1 MRRLVHGF
9 RFKKEKAGQSIV
21 LLAIGFIALIAF
33 VGLVT
38 DLSLLF
44 VRYSALRRSVDSAAI
59 AAAGQIREGRD
70 YGDVAIA
77 ARQYIELHGLEPNR
91 VFVETCETDIAG
103 WRTGTGT
110 FQGQTAHPAP
120 EPIDGN
126 MPETELCQ
134 WDNPRKLVRVTA
146 QIQSPTTFL
155 RLIGW
160 NDITLEATSVSETAV
175 LDVALVLDGSATMSQ
190 DTSLNTY
197 LIYHQL
203 QTQIRTDCIR
213 TSPDD
218 PTNPAPD
225 PDRLKWAG
233 CCSDPGAGYI
243 RQDPAT
249 GNWNIWTDVNS
260 NGVYDG
266 SGEDGVRP
274 LSGSSAVPDGKYTDL
289 ICEPF
294 KQVKDAARNFI
305 KRLDFIRGD
314 RVTLVTFS
322 RQGRILVPWNAASTN
337 DIMMT
342 SEEVAMI
349 TLNEQMAPYIIDPI
363 YRGRD
368 GGYWDRYNKCEE
380 LKRAEW
386 DYDPITKTT
395 DTFASKTNPLGVAI
409 GGLINPQGY
418 RYWSYESLAP
428 CPDTNTG
435 AGLFYANNAL
445 TNVQT
450 IRKDAVWVIIMLSD
464 GGANVTDRPSGNNSL
479 TLPTYGAA
487 GFCPWRTFC
496 NANNTTDPYQRPV
509 HPECT
514 LPAGTTALAPPGPLC
529 NDNSPLTRHFC
540 LQWTNDP
547 LTNGSPQVGNPACSQ
562 SGDYDPDDYARDWA
576 DYAGLQEVRP
586 GVEGN
591 FVAMFTIG
599 FSTQVVNS
607 PVAAPLLRYIAD
619 AGDNGFIDDDQQQD
633 LRDDGQLNNSATFGD
648 KGPCEAAA
656 VRTDFR
662 QWCGQYYYADNLQS
676 LDAVFEAI
684 ASRLFTRISR

>member
-1 MRRLVHGF
+1 MRRIVH
-9 RFKKEKAGQSIV
+9 RIKFKKEKAGQSIV

-44 VRYSALRRSVDSAAI
+44 VRYSALRRAVDSSAI

-91 VFVETCETDIAG
+91 VFVETCETDIAA
-103 WRTGTGT
+103 WRAGTGAWE
-110 FQGQTAHPAP
+110 GDPHPVASYTV
-120 EPIDGN
+120 EHD

-155 RLIGW
+155 RLVGW
-160 NDITLEATSVSETAV
+160 SDITLEATSVSETAV

-190 DTSLNTY
+190 DTNLSTY
-197 LIYHQL
+197 VNAHAGRQDW
-203 QTQIRTDCIR
+203 IRTDCMR

-218 PTNPAPD
+218 GTFPD
-225 PDRLKWAG
+225 VDRLKWAG
-233 CCSDPGAGYI
+233 CCSDPGQGYI
-243 RQDPAT
+243 RQDTAT
-249 GNWNIWTDVNS
+249 GAWNIWTDT
-260 NGVYDG
+260 NGNGTYDG
-266 SGEDGVRP
+266 AGEDGVRP
-274 LSGSSAVPDGKYTDL
+274 LGGNSTALGENKYTDL

-294 KQVKDAARNFI
+294 KAVKDAARNFI
-305 KRLDFIRGD
+305 RRLDFIRGD
-314 RVTLVTFS
+314 RVSLVTFA
-322 RQGRILVPWNAASTN
+322 REGEILVPWTASSS
-337 DIMMT
+337 DEIMMT

-349 TLNEQMAPYIIDPI
+349 TLNEEMAPAFRKTGSPSPYF
-363 YRGRD
+363 
-368 GGYWDRYNKCEE
+368 DRYNRCREAYE
-380 LKRAEW
+380 AQW
-386 DYDPITKTT
+386 DYDPSTGLVNGFVERS
-395 DTFASKTNPLGVAI
+395 DLPLPAGTAVNSN
-409 GGLINPQGY
+409 LY
-418 RYWSYESLAP
+418 RFWSYETIAP

-435 AGLFYANNAL
+435 SGIFWANNAL
-445 TNVQT
+445 TNVET
-450 IRKDAVWVIIMLSD
+450 IRKDAVWVIILLSD
-464 GGANVTDRPSGNNSL
+464 GGANVTDSPNVGAPLN
-479 TLPTYGAA
+479 LPTYGAR

-496 NANNTTDPYQRPV
+496 NGVLNGVLPVYGECPVGNTDTQ
-509 HPECT
+509 
-514 LPAGTTALAPPGPLC
+514 PAYC
-529 NDNSPLTRHFC
+529 NDNTPITRHFC

-547 LTNGSPQVGNPACSQ
+547 ATNGMPQTGNPECTQ
-562 SGDYDPDDYARDWA
+562 SGNYDADDFARDWA

-607 PVAAPLLRYIAD
+607 PVAGPLLHYIAD
-619 AGDNGFIDDDQQQD
+619 AGDNGFIDDDIQQD
-633 LRDDGQLNNSATFGD
+633 LRDDGTINSSITPGD
-648 KGPCEAAA
+648 RGPCQGITNY
-656 VRTDFR
+656 RT
-662 QWCGQYYYADNLQS
+662 WCGQYFFADNLQS